1 LTGGAARAQREDDT
15 MATLTA
21 EDTLDHLKSLHAA
34 AVDSRDGYEA
44 AVEDAEGHGLTP
56 LFTKMTGL
64 HQHHADELAAALHG
78 AGEPADDDGSFMST
92 VHRTV
97 MDVRALFGGLDDSV
111 LPGLIDGETRNIAAY
126 DKALDETGLPPD
138 IRALLTRQRDALQA
152 AIRAMDTD
160 QA

>member
-1 LTGGAARAQREDDT
+1 MWRNRPNGRNNI

-21 EDTLDHLKSLHAA
+21 EDTLDHLKSLHTA
-34 AVDSRDGYEA
+34 AVDSRNGYEA
-44 AVEDAEGHGLTP
+44 AIEAADGHGLAP

-97 MDVRALFGGLDDSV
+97 MNVRALFDGLGKSV

-138 IRALLTRQRDALQA
+138 IRTLLTRQRDDLRA
-152 AIRAMDTD
+152 AIRTMEAQQT
-160 QA
+160 